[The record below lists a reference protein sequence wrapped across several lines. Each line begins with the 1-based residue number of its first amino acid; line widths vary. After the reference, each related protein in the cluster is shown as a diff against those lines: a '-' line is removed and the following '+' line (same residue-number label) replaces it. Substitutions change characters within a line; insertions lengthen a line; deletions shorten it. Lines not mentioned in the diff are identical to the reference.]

1 LIRLISDALKSLRK
15 GRPTILDKAYEPG
28 DSRMANAK
36 TFVFRYEG
44 EPLGDEEETDFRGNA
59 RIPKVHEL
67 LYRQGRTW
75 MVTRV
80 TSTRGKTIPLYEI
93 FLADNSC
100 RVHAS

>member
-1 LIRLISDALKSLRK
+1 MSS
-15 GRPTILDKAYEPG
+15 
-28 DSRMANAK
+28 AK

-44 EPLGDEEETDFRGNA
+44 DPSRAEEETDFRGNA
-59 RIPKVHEL
+59 RVPKVHEL

-80 TSTRGKTIPLYEI
+80 TATSGKAIPVYEI

-100 RVHAS
+100 RGPRIVTWQHGSR